1 MDSGADL
8 SYVDSEWLRRAHLRD
23 SIRSKLPRFPL
34 KSPMSVLTAANV
46 EVPVS
51 QACAGTLHLDGMHI
65 EVPKAHVME
74 GLLKGVDLILGMDW
88 LTKQDADLKCGKGV
102 VQLTHNN
109 RRRTLQPKTHDK
121 HVSQPGV
128 AAVKQ
133 AGIQPMLTAKKA
145 ARALRQGCKSF
156 LVLVQKCEQRA
167 GGTFMCAPKSTRGGS
182 LAAMQDPVVQ
192 HGLVPDHVLQHLLEE
207 FQDIFQ
213 ELPGGMPPNE
223 ATGHTI
229 RLEPGAQPPFKRQSR
244 LTRAEE
250 EEVRK
255 QVTDLLG
262 KGFIEPSSSPFGAPV
277 LFVQKKDGTL
287 RMCIDYRALN
297 NITVRDR
304 YPLPNIQDL
313 IDKLHG
319 STVYSSLDL
328 QQGYH
333 QIRIKP
339 EDVPKTAF
347 ITPLGQFQFKVL
359 CFGLTNAPATFQRVM
374 NSIFGQYIGKFVLLY
389 LDDVLVFSKNADEHA
404 QHLRLVFEVLRKH
417 KLYAK
422 LKKCEFNK
430 CELKFL
436 GHMVGREGVRVD
448 PDKMA
453 VVQKWPVPKTVKELQ
468 GFLGLA
474 NYFRRF
480 VRNYSTIA
488 APLTSLTQRANADA
502 FNWDKWSEKGPE
514 LIAFLE
520 LKKAL
525 TSAPVLALPDLNST
539 FEVHTDA
546 SVHGTGGVLIQKG
559 RVVAYTSSKF
569 SSAEYNYTTG
579 EQEFLALVRALQ
591 VWRCYLEGS
600 PEVLL
605 VTDHHP
611 LVYLQSQS
619 SLSRRQARW
628 MEFLSRFNWKIVY
641 RPGKDNIADGISRT
655 HPLMALMAAV
665 KAPDV
670 KAMMPHTP
678 GQMAGEKHALC
689 SVKVQRTDYGY
700 LLVQTRGQARRAEG
714 LRVPEPAA
722 ASPFDTPGDSRPD
735 GGEHGEQAQHMQQ
748 GRVPMEVDPEVE
760 KSGNPGHVPDA
771 EPNAKPSISLLEQ
784 LVAAYAKDKRFKDA
798 GFTKHFTFN
807 SEKGTWMVG
816 DQVVVPDSPQVKNRI
831 MREMHDGRYAGHS
844 GITKTLERVTRVFY
858 WPDLRDDVKLYVRMC
873 DACQRNK
880 SSAQRKYG
888 LLQPLPVP
896 GFRWASV
903 SCDLIVKLPLSA
915 GRYDAI
921 LTFVDRLSKM
931 VHLVPTSEKLSATEF
946 AAIFEREIIR
956 LHGVPEDLVT
966 DRGTQFNNHFWR
978 EVMNLLGMEV
988 RMSSAYHPQTDGQTE
1003 RYNRVIEEM
1012 LRAYVSPSQEDWSA
1026 HLPAVE
1032 FAINNSWQETV
1043 KNTPFFLNYGQHPLT
1058 PAVKDLPRRV
1068 PAAHDFTK
1076 GIEHAVRE
1084 AKRCMA
1090 EAHERMRMREN
1101 QKRRDVVYQAGD
1113 LVMLSTQ
1120 NLTKHVLDPGARKL
1134 KPRFMGPFSVIQP
1147 VGSAAVKLAIPKDWS
1162 RIHNVF
1168 HVSLVKPYLGADK
1181 TQIQQEV
1188 APPPVQWLD
1197 GEPIYRVEKLLDSR
1211 QVKKGRK
1218 TVTEYLVRW
1227 EGYSSVHDTWE
1238 PRSNLLTC
1246 GDLVKQ
1252 FKLERGME
1260 LTAED
1265 FDNA

>member
-1 MDSGADL
+1 M
-8 SYVDSEWLRRAHLRD
+8 
-23 SIRSKLPRFPL
+23 
-34 KSPMSVLTAANV
+34 
-46 EVPVS
+46 
-51 QACAGTLHLDGMHI
+51 
-65 EVPKAHVME
+65 
-74 GLLKGVDLILGMDW
+74 
-88 LTKQDADLKCGKGV
+88 
-102 VQLTHNN
+102 
-109 RRRTLQPKTHDK
+109 
-121 HVSQPGV
+121 
-128 AAVKQ
+128 
-133 AGIQPMLTAKKA
+133 
-145 ARALRQGCKSF
+145 
-156 LVLVQKCEQRA
+156 LVQHREKRA
-167 GGTFMCAPKSTRGGS
+167 GGTFMCSPKATRGGS
-182 LAAMQDPVVQ
+182 LAVMHDPSLQ
-192 HGLVPDHVLQHLLEE
+192 AGLMPEHILQHLLEE
-207 FQDIFQ
+207 YNDVFQ

-223 ATGHTI
+223 AHGHTI
-229 RLEPGAQPPFKRQSR
+229 RLEPGVQPPFKRQSR

-250 EEVRK
+250 EEVKK
-255 QVTDLLG
+255 QVTDLLA
-262 KGFIEPSSSPFGAPV
+262 KGFIEPSNSPFGAPV

-333 QIRIKP
+333 QIRIKE

-347 ITPLGQFQFKVL
+347 LTPLGQFQFKVL

-389 LDDVLVFSKNADEHA
+389 LDDVLVFSRNATEHA

-430 CELKFL
+430 SELKFL

-453 VVQKWPVPKTVKELQ
+453 VVQKWPIPKSVKELQ

-488 APLTSLTQRANADA
+488 APLTNLTQRANADA
-502 FNWDKWSEKGPE
+502 FGWDKWNEQGPE
-514 LIAFLE
+514 FKAFHE
-520 LKKAL
+520 LKEAL
-525 TSAPVLALPDLNST
+525 TSAPVLALPNLNGT

-546 SVHGTGGVLIQKG
+546 SVHGTGGVLIQND

-569 SSAEYNYTTG
+569 STAEYNYTTG

-628 MEFLSRFNWKIVY
+628 MEFLSRFNWRIVY
-641 RPGKDNIADGISRT
+641 RPGKENIADGISRT
-655 HPLMALMAAV
+655 HPLMTMAVVAAHDVMAV
-665 KAPDV
+665 R
-670 KAMMPHTP
+670 PHTP
-678 GQMAGEKHALC
+678 GQRAGGENTL
-689 SVKVQRTDYGY
+689 SVQVQRTDYGY
-700 LLVQTRGQARRAEG
+700 LLVQTRGQARRDDG
-714 LRVPEPAA
+714 LRVTEPAA
-722 ASPFDTPGDSRPD
+722 ASPFDTPGTSRPD
-735 GGEHGEQAQHMQQ
+735 GGEHGKRTQRVRS
-748 GRVPMEVDPEVE
+748 GGVPMEVDPDVE
-760 KSGNPGHVPDA
+760 TSGNPGSVPA
-771 EPNAKPSISLLEQ
+771 GEPSTNPSTSLLEQ

-798 GFTKHFTFN
+798 EFTKHYTLN
-807 SEKGTWMVG
+807 TDKGTWMMG

-844 GITKTLERVTRVFY
+844 GITKTLERIARVFY
-858 WPDLRDDVKLYVRMC
+858 WPDMRDDVKLYVRMC

-880 SSAQRKYG
+880 PSTQKKYG

-896 GFRWASV
+896 GYRWASV
-903 SCDLIVKLPLSA
+903 SCDMVVKLPLSA
-915 GRYDAI
+915 GKYDSI

-931 VHLVPTSEKLSATEF
+931 VHLVPTSEKLTAQEF
-946 AAIFEREIIR
+946 AELFEREVIR

-966 DRGTQFNNHFWR
+966 DRGTQFNNNFWR
-978 EVMNLLGMEV
+978 EVMNLLGMTM

-1012 LRAYVSPSQEDWSA
+1012 LRAYISPSQEDWSA

-1068 PAAHDFTK
+1068 PAAHEFTK
-1076 GIEHAVRE
+1076 GIENAVKE

-1090 EAHERMRMREN
+1090 EAHERMRLREN
-1101 QKRRDVVYQAGD
+1101 QKRRDVVYQPGD

-1120 NLTKHVLDPGARKL
+1120 NLSKHVLDQGARKL
-1134 KPRFMGPFSVIQP
+1134 KPRFMGPFHVIQP
-1147 VGSAAVKLAIPKDWS
+1147 VGSAAVKLDIPKSWS
-1162 RIHNVF
+1162 RVHNVF
-1168 HVSLVKPYLGADK
+1168 HVSLVKPYLGAEK
-1181 TQIQQEV
+1181 AKAQQEV

-1197 GEPIYRVEKLLDSR
+1197 GEPIYRVEKLLESR

-1227 EGYSSVHDTWE
+1227 EGYSSEHDTWE

-1265 FDNA
+1265 YDNA